1 MYCEKQIWRC
11 VQFTQNQTRGH
22 STLPKIPTIHRLG
35 LKPSLKQSFLEKKQ
49 TLLCYFPHNQ
59 VPHEWMSFKE

>member
-1 MYCEKQIWRC
+1 MQSQRLNITKSSVYCEKQIWRC

-35 LKPSLKQSFLEKKQ
+35 LKPSLKQSFLEKNIVV
-49 TLLCYFPHNQ
+49 LFP
-59 VPHEWMSFKE
+59 S